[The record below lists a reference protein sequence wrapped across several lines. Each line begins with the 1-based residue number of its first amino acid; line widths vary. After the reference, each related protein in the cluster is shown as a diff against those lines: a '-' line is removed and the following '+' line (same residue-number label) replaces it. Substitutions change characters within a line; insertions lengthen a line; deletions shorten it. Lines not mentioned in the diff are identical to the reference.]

1 MHTNQLFKTTQLL
14 KKNGTHLILN
24 ALCLFGISLVF
35 GHAFAAESTISSP
48 DNSAKALSTKYTEL
62 SKQLSNNQFKR
73 ALYLNSAESSNDL
86 KGEIYAVL
94 DHPFSTVNSALNNPA
109 HWCDVL
115 ILHINIKYCQTSSNK
130 AGTTLNVN
138 LGKKF
143 DQPLEDTSRVAF
155 NYREIANSADYFAIQ
170 LNAKEGPLG
179 TSDYRIWIEATP
191 LKDNRTFLHFT
202 YSYSF
207 GLSGR
212 LAMKGYLATIG
223 RDKVGFTATDKQTNG
238 EPSYI
243 QGVRGVVERNTM
255 RYYLAIDAYLASL
268 STLPENQPE
277 KRFQL
282 WYNSTEAYA
291 RQLHEVELEEYMTM
305 KRKEYKRQQTAL

>member
-1 MHTNQLFKTTQLL
+1 MNIQQSDEKNRSQWILKTLL
-14 KKNGTHLILN
+14 LLSIG
-24 ALCLFGISLVF
+24 LVLS
-35 GHAFAAESTISSP
+35 HAFAAESTILSP
-48 DNSAKALSTKYTEL
+48 DNSAKALNRKYTEL
-62 SKQLSNNQFKR
+62 SKQLNNNQFKR
-73 ALYLNSAESSNDL
+73 PLYLNSAESSNDL
-86 KGEIYAVL
+86 KGEIYAVV

-115 ILHINIKYCQTSSNK
+115 ILHINIKYCQASENK

-155 NYREIANSADYFAIQ
+155 SYHEMVNSADYFAIQ

-179 TSDYRIWIEATP
+179 TSNYRIWIEATP

-202 YSYSF
+202 YTYSF

-223 RDKVGFTATDKQTNG
+223 RDKVGFTTTDTQVNG
-238 EPSYI
+238 EPNYI

-268 STLPENQPE
+268 SALPENQPE

-282 WYNSTEAYA
+282 WYNSNEAYA
-291 RQLHEVELEEYMTM
+291 RQLHEVEQEEYMTM
-305 KRKEYKRQQTAL
+305 KRKEYKRQQAVL

>member
-1 MHTNQLFKTTQLL
+1 MHTNQLFKINPLFKT
-14 KKNGTHLILN
+14 NGIKQMLNIL
-24 ALCLFGISLVF
+24 FIFSIGLVF
-35 GHAFAAESTISSP
+35 SNTFAAESAISSP

-62 SKQLSNNQFKR
+62 AKQLSNNQFKR
-73 ALYLNSAESSNDL
+73 ALYLNSTESSNDL
-86 KGEIYAVL
+86 KGEIYAVV

-115 ILHINIKYCQTSSNK
+115 ILHINIKYCQASSSK

-143 DQPLEDTSRVAF
+143 DQPLEDTSRVEF
-155 NYREIANSADYFAIQ
+155 KYREMVNSADYFAIQ

-202 YSYSF
+202 YTYSF

-223 RDKVGFTATDKQTNG
+223 RDKVGFTATNKQVNG

-268 STLPENQPE
+268 SAPPENQSE
-277 KRFQL
+277 KRFLL
-282 WYNSTEAYA
+282 WYNSNEVYA
-291 RQLHEVELEEYMTM
+291 RQLHEVEQEEYMTM
-305 KRKEYKRQQTAL
+305 KRKEYKRQQAVL